1 MKKAT
6 KADEIKAV
14 ASIAVFIA
22 LVYAVIKA
30 LIDLFM

>member
-14 ASIAVFIA
+14 ASIAVFIV
-22 LVYAVIKA
+22 LVYAVIKT
-30 LIDLFM
+30 LIDVFM